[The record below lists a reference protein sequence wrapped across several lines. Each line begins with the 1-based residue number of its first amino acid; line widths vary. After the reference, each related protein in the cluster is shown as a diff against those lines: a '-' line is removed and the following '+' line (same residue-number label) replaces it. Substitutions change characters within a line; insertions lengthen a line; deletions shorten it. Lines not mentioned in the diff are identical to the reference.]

1 MGCQKHFRTRRKKV
15 GFKVVNTLCTPG
27 IDFGEKHLDGLGV
40 TLVKGEW
47 HEEEELINHSQ
58 GADAII
64 CSGPSQPWT
73 SRVIRTLSRCRI
85 LATPSIGYDR
95 IDVDA
100 ATEQSI
106 AVTNVPDYCIDE
118 VSNQAIAL
126 LMALHRKIVTI
137 DKAVRDEQA
146 HLTPF
151 QKEALEKHA
160 CPIHRLQNQT
170 LGIIGFGKI
179 GTTVALK
186 ARGLGLRVI
195 AYDPYVY
202 GPVMKS
208 HGADPVDLDTLF
220 TESDYVSI
228 HAFLSDETRAM
239 VGEKAFRRMK
249 PSSYLI
255 NTARGPIVD
264 QQALIRA
271 LKEGRIAGAGLDV
284 TAVEPIPKEDPILGF
299 SNVILSGHSAWYS
312 TASNSNEELWHKA
325 ALQVASALKG
335 EWPCY
340 AVNPQAK
347 KEWLQKWRSPVK

>member
-1 MGCQKHFRTRRKKV
+1 V
-15 GFKVVNTLCTPG
+15 AFKVVNTLCTPG
-27 IDFGEKHLDGLGV
+27 IDFGEKHLDGFGV

-47 HEEEELINHSQ
+47 HEEEELIKHTQ

-73 SRVIRTLSRCRI
+73 SRVIRTLGRCRI

-100 ATEQSI
+100 ATAQSI

-137 DKAVRDEQA
+137 DKAVRSEQA

-160 CPIHRLQNQT
+160 SPIHRLQNQT

-179 GTTVALK
+179 GSAVALK
-186 ARGLGLRVI
+186 ARGLGLRVF

-202 GPVMKS
+202 GAVMKS
-208 HGADPVDLDTLF
+208 LGAHPVDLDTLF
-220 TESDYVSI
+220 AESDYVSI
-228 HAFLSDETRAM
+228 HAYLNEETRAM
-239 VGEKAFRRMK
+239 VGEEAFRLMK
-249 PSSYLI
+249 PSAYLI

-264 QQALIRA
+264 QHALVQA

-299 SNVILSGHSAWYS
+299 PNVILSGHSAWYS
-312 TASNSNEELWHKA
+312 TVSNSNEELWHKA

-340 AVNPQAK
+340 AVNPRVKQ
-347 KEWLQKWRSPVK
+347 EWLQKWR